1 MAEQPRSLTT
11 PLLIRVGDA
20 GSSPVSIR
28 TVMQFRAPRPTT
40 NSPRL
45 TSPFSVFLRC
55 YLIYAEADARLN
67 GGNVTDET
75 AKGYIRQ
82 LRQRAGVDATTPS
95 IMNLNWLLDERARE
109 LMWEGHRR
117 VDLIR
122 YDYFTS
128 MQFPWTLK
136 GGVPNGKIAL
146 PDYRT
151 IYPIIISDLNANPKL
166 VQNPGY

>member
-1 MAEQPRSLTT
+1 M
-11 PLLIRVGDA
+11 
-20 GSSPVSIR
+20 
-28 TVMQFRAPRPTT
+28 
-40 NSPRL
+40 
-45 TSPFSVFLRC
+45 

-67 GGNVTDET
+67 GGNVSDET

-95 IMNLNWLLDERARE
+95 IMDLNWLLDERARE

-122 YDYFTS
+122 YGLFTS

-146 PDYRT
+146 PEFRT